1 MSRVLALAAALAAV
15 LPALP
20 RASAQ
25 DEMPEG
31 GIPIPLPPPMEDND
45 APPARGP
52 GHDHEPGREAPQ
64 SPTPAVPGASSQAEA
79 NPGAAAPAKPGE
91 PPKSPASAPAP
102 APKPAAPAEEPIR
115 IDPPPG
121 RTASPAPDARIKFQF
136 KEATIESLL
145 KYVSEQLGVT
155 FIKEAK
161 EKIEG
166 TVTAVSTEGVPP
178 GEVLAFLDSVLKPK
192 GLTTLRFGEIVK
204 IVDVDEAKRRNIQI
218 FVGSDPDQVKL
229 SDTIITQVI
238 PLKNAVATEI
248 LKELTNVASKTGE
261 LAANARSNTLV
272 LTDTSASVHRF
283 VKIIK
288 ELDRQLTEAARIR
301 IYFLKHADAQSVTA
315 VLNEIFGKNDSSRSR
330 SGMMNPWQMFFGQGG
345 GDRGNRERGGPSS
358 QDPTPR
364 TTIQIASDQRTN
376 SVIAITSDEYHAL
389 IQEVIDRLDVQM
401 ADLLQVKVYM
411 LQHAD
416 ATDTVRIIKEI
427 LPETSSSGTAA
438 ATRGGGRG
446 GSPQERFARMFQP
459 RATPETR
466 QGGMLPNQNLDVT
479 ADPRTNSV
487 IVVASKEYQILV
499 KEIIEG
505 LDSQISGLMKVRV
518 YRLQN
523 ADAVETADIINR
535 TFVQGALRR
544 ATTSRSGLAGGSGAL
559 PSDSFDVTADA
570 RTNTLIFR
578 ATEDNLRELD
588 LLVKALD
595 NDPTEASSTIVV
607 PLRNASADNV
617 ATVLQQLLRS
627 TGGGGSAASTA
638 GRTATGA
645 STTRTN
651 ASRTGT
657 SSSGTRTGGSS
668 SLGGSTGSFS
678 RMAPG
683 GDPDEE
689 PPEPVPAPRL
699 APGAPAPTD
708 SAVEDPDAEKRS
720 AAGPGGVS
728 GQVDVRADSESNAVL
743 IRTAPRN
750 LDAVRKLIAELDQ
763 VRQQVLIKVLIAEV
777 TLDDT
782 LRFGVQGYWEN
793 GWRVNGEMQD
803 QRFGTNFGADF
814 SVVQPSGSGFLYRLA
829 GDEVDLRLQALNKDG
844 RLKVLSTP
852 RILALHN
859 EMASINVGKDI
870 PEVVSTRYDNNGNQI
885 NTIQR
890 RDIGIIL
897 QVTPR
902 INPDGL
908 VTMTVHPE
916 VSTLAPNSESVEI
929 QPGVY
934 SPVINRNYADTTVA
948 VPHGKTVVIGGL
960 IREIENTTVNK
971 IPILGDIPLLGYL
984 FRTDEILKQQAELM
998 IFLTPF
1004 VVNDAEG
1011 LREMSRLEQA
1021 QLKMI
1026 TSGDVKRHVPDWEFE
1041 PRE

>member
-1 MSRVLALAAALAAV
+1 MPRVLALVAVLAAA

-20 RASAQ
+20 RAAAQ
-25 DEMPEG
+25 DEIPDG
-31 GIPIPLPPPMEDND
+31 GIPIPIPPPMEEME
-45 APPARGP
+45 APPGRGP
-52 GHDHEPGREAPQ
+52 DHSHEARPGGPPAPARA
-64 SPTPAVPGASSQAEA
+64 PDGA
-79 NPGAAAPAKPGE
+79 PAAPKPGE
-91 PPKSPASAPAP
+91 VPPKPGVV
-102 APKPAAPAEEPIR
+102 APKPATVATEEPGR
-115 IDPPPG
+115 IEPPAG
-121 RTASPAPDARIKFQF
+121 RTGVYDPDARIKFQF
-136 KEATIESLL
+136 KEASIESLL
-145 KYVSEQLGVT
+145 RYVSEQIGVT
-155 FIKEAK
+155 FIKEAR

-166 TVTAVSTEGVPP
+166 TVTAVSTEGIPA
-178 GEVLAFLDSVLKPK
+178 GEVLGFLDSVLKPK

-218 FVGSDPDQVKL
+218 FVGSDPDQIKL

-238 PLKNAVATEI
+238 PLKYAVATEI

-288 ELDRQLTEAARIR
+288 ELDKQLTEAARIR
-301 IYFLKHADAQSVTA
+301 IYFLKYSDAQTVAA

-330 SGMMNPWQMFFGQGG
+330 SGMTNPWQMFFGGQG
-345 GDRGNRERGGPSS
+345 GDRSRGRGES
-358 QDPTPR
+358 QSLDPTPR
-364 TTIQIASDQRTN
+364 MTIQIASDQRTN
-376 SVIAITSDEYHAL
+376 SVIAITSDEYHTL
-389 IQEVIDRLDVQM
+389 IQEVIDKLDVQM

-416 ATDTVRIIKEI
+416 AADTVRIIKEI
-427 LPETSSSGTAA
+427 LPETSSSGQGSSRSS
-438 ATRGGGRG
+438 RGS
-446 GSPQERFARMFQP
+446 GSPQERFARMFQQ
-459 RATPETR
+459 RSAPESR

-487 IVVASKEYQILV
+487 IVVASKEYQTLV

-505 LDSQISGLMKVRV
+505 LDSQIAGLMKVRV
-518 YRLQN
+518 YRLKN
-523 ADAVETADIINR
+523 ADAVVTADIINK

-544 ATTSRSGLAGGSGAL
+544 ATTSRSGVAGGTGSL
-559 PSDSFDVTADA
+559 PSDSFDVTADE

-595 NDPTEASSTIVV
+595 GDPTEASSTVVV
-607 PLRNASADNV
+607 PLKNASADNV

-627 TGGGGSAASTA
+627 TGGGGTSAATT
-638 GRTATGA
+638 GR
-645 STTRTN
+645 STTTGGTT
-651 ASRTGT
+651 RTGT
-657 SSSGTRTGGSS
+657 SSSGTRTGTSSSGSS
-668 SLGGSTGSFS
+668 FGGSTGSFS

-683 GDPDEE
+683 GDPEEE
-689 PPEPVPAPRL
+689 PPAAPGADPAAEGLRL
-699 APGAPAPTD
+699 APGAPTD
-708 SAVEDPDAEKRS
+708 SAVEDPEAESRS
-720 AAGPGGVS
+720 ASGPGGVS
-728 GQVDVRADSESNAVL
+728 GQVDVRSDTESNAVL

-750 LDAVRKLIAELDQ
+750 LDAIRKLIAELDQ

-793 GWRVNGEMQD
+793 GWRINGETQT

-814 SVVQPSGSGFLYRLA
+814 SAVQPSGSGFLYRLA

-859 EMASINVGKDI
+859 ELASINVGKDI

-934 SPVINRNYADTTVA
+934 SPVINRNFADTTVA

-960 IREIENTTVNK
+960 IREIENKTVNK
-971 IPILGDIPLLGYL
+971 IPLLGDIPLLGYL
-984 FRTDEILKQQAELM
+984 FRTDEIIKQQAELM

-1004 VVNDAEG
+1004 VVSDAEG

-1021 QLKMI
+1021 QLRMI
-1026 TSGDVKRHVPDWEFE
+1026 TPGDVKRHLPDWEFD